1 MKTQQLLYIA
11 GTYMRLSKDDEGIC
25 ESSSISTQRD
35 ILNEYAQKHEIIV
48 KREYVDD
55 GYSGT
60 NYDRPGFKRMIHDIE
75 CGYINCV
82 LTKDLSRLG
91 RNSAK
96 TSELLDEYFPKMN
109 VRYIAVIEGY
119 DNLNL
124 TNGNAI
130 AAPFMLLM
138 NEMYARDIS
147 SKIRTSFQAKMEKGE
162 YIGSFAPYGYKKDI
176 EHGNKNHLL
185 IDYQVA
191 PIVQKIFSMAEN
203 GDTPKQISQWLNDNN
218 VATPAIYRCQTRPY
232 LNIDNYT
239 KRKEWTSSMIC
250 KMLRNKVYLGC
261 TQQGKTSKVSFKSKD
276 IITRDEK
283 EWITVMH
290 THEPIISQETYDN
303 VRRRSVARRNLP
315 TKGFTNVF
323 SGIAKCA
330 DCGKN
335 MTTAPT
341 RKKNSTYNLACGGYK
356 SYGAKECSNH
366 FIEYD
371 LLYDVVLKEIRSLIC
386 LTDEEKRNMIL
397 QVQKAERNISDNSR
411 VENEIKKIRERM
423 TKIIALSKKLYEDFY
438 AEQISEI
445 IYNNLSQEYES
456 EYIVLKKELN
466 ALSTYTEADLSKE
479 KNFETFFA
487 LLENIVDVS
496 ELTPNLLK
504 KLIDKIEI
512 GQGYYSKKSDG
523 KSVKHQ
529 NIKIYYKFVG
539 EIKTS

>member
-1 MKTQQLLYIA
+1 MKTQELPYLA
-11 GTYMRLSKDDEGIC
+11 GIYMRLSKDDEGIC

-35 ILNEYAQKHEIIV
+35 ILNEYAQSHKIIV
-48 KREYVDD
+48 KKEYVDD

-109 VRYIAVIEGY
+109 VRYIAVIEDY

-130 AAPFMLLM
+130 AASFMLLM

-147 SKIRTSFQAKMEKGE
+147 SKIRTSFQTKMEKGE
-162 YIGSFAPYGYKKDI
+162 YIGSFAPYGYKKDTA
-176 EHGNKNHLL
+176 HGNKNHLL

-191 PIVQKIFSMAEN
+191 PIVQRIFKMAEN
-203 GDTPKQISQWLNDNN
+203 GDTPKQISKWLNENN
-218 VATPAIYRCQTRPY
+218 IATPAIYRCQTRPY
-232 LNIDNYT
+232 LNIDNYS

-276 IITRDEK
+276 VITRGEK

-303 VRRRSVARRNLP
+303 VRKRSIARRNSQA
-315 TKGFTNVF
+315 KGFVNIF

-330 DCGKN
+330 DCGRN
-335 MTTAPT
+335 MTTAPAG
-341 RKKNSTYNLACGGYK
+341 KKNTTYNLACGGYK
-356 SYGAKECSNH
+356 SHGAKECSNH

-371 LLYDVVLKEIRSLIC
+371 LLYDVVLKEIRSLIS
-386 LTDEEKRNMIL
+386 LKDAEKKNIVL
-397 QVQKAERNISDNSR
+397 QVQKVKKNILDNPH
-411 VENEIKKIRERM
+411 VEGEIKKVRERL
-423 TKIIALSKKLYEDFY
+423 TKIIALSKKIYEDFY
-438 AEQISEI
+438 ADCISEI
-445 IYNNLSQEYES
+445 MYNNLSKEYES
-456 EYIVLKKELN
+456 EYIALKKELN
-466 ALSTYTEADLSKE
+466 TLSACSETDLSE
-479 KNFETFFA
+479 ENDFEYLFEV
-487 LLENIVDVS
+487 LENIV
-496 ELTPNLLK
+496 ETGRLTPNLLK
-504 KLIDKIEI
+504 KLIDKIEV
-512 GQGYYSKKSDG
+512 GQGYYSKNSEG
-523 KSVKHQ
+523 KKIKHQ
-529 NIKIYYKFVG
+529 NIKIYYKFTEG
-539 EIKTS
+539 IKIS

>member
-1 MKTQQLLYIA
+1 MKTQQLLYKA
-11 GTYMRLSKDDEGIC
+11 GTYMRLSKDDEGIS

-303 VRRRSVARRNLP
+303 VRRRSVARRNLS
-315 TKGFTNVF
+315 TKGFTNIF

-386 LTDEEKRNMIL
+386 LTDKEKRNLIL
-397 QVQKAERNISDNSR
+397 QAQKAEKSISDNSQ
-411 VENEIKKIRERM
+411 VEGEIKKIRERM
-423 TKIIALSKKLYEDFY
+423 SKIISLSKKIYEDFY
-438 AEQISEI
+438 AGRISKI
-445 IYNNLSQEYES
+445 MYNNLSHEYES

-466 ALSTYTEADLSKE
+466 ALSAHTKSDLSKE
-479 KNFETFFA
+479 NNFETFFA
-487 LLENIVDVS
+487 LLENIIDVS